1 MGNMHKKFG
10 EDRVCSSGDM
20 IAYRQTDT
28 VITILRSPIGRA
40 VAVIMYGGPGSS
52 VRFYAIYL
60 AADVRP
66 STCAKIHHDRRHV
79 EDFRCS
85 RSSRLVS
92 ASEKQQLSSH
102 IVSRLKKWHMET
114 LEFDYSCIDRL
125 ILFSTIFVST
135 IFVNFCTNKRIR
147 MEYCST
153 WRMLTTPV
161 NNQDRPHP
169 SEIIVIIQHP
179 VTVYSSVIDSG
190 RYFFN

>member
-1 MGNMHKKFG
+1 
-10 EDRVCSSGDM
+10 M

-40 VAVIMYGGPGSS
+40 VAVIMYAGPASS

-92 ASEKQQLSSH
+92 APEKQQLSSH

-114 LEFDYSCIDRL
+114 LEFDYSCIVSFYLALFLLALFLSTFVL
-125 ILFSTIFVST
+125 I
-135 IFVNFCTNKRIR
+135 N
-147 MEYCST
+147 EYE
-153 WRMLTTPV
+153 W
-161 NNQDRPHP
+161 N
-169 SEIIVIIQHP
+169 IVRH
-179 VTVYSSVIDSG
+179 G
-190 RYFFN
+190 AC